1 MARGLSACP
10 WFVTRIGFL
19 IFAVVGNGCTATPVR
34 PTLPLD
40 SETTNMV
47 LQALHQRESD
57 IEAIKGLFYASI
69 TGSILPISQNLNGVL
84 FYRRPHTI
92 QLKGFTRVGG
102 VIFEFLRDTDHY
114 QLHLPSAGKFVS
126 GRVSELNK
134 AGEFRQVVE
143 LSLRAMDAI
152 LGEIAGLDGGDVAFY
167 DDGERIRVEVPPEGS
182 GEVPSADAF
191 ITRVWVSKNT
201 FDVVQVEYFIED
213 EEVAMTVECS
223 DFRVVKQDSERTTSS
238 IRLPFHIR
246 AEDFRSSGGSMTL
259 IFQEMVAN
267 ADSSPLS
274 SKHEKTLKPKPVAS
288 VLLE

>member
-1 MARGLSACP
+1 M
-10 WFVTRIGFL
+10 
-19 IFAVVGNGCTATPVR
+19 ATPVQ

-84 FYRRPHTI
+84 FYRRPQTI
-92 QLKGFTRVGG
+92 RLKGFTRIGG
-102 VIFEFLRDTDHY
+102 TIFEFLRDTDHY
-114 QLHLPSAGKFVS
+114 QLRLPSAGKFVS

-152 LGEIAGLDGGDVAFY
+152 LGKIDGLDGGDVAFY
-167 DDGERIRVEVPPEGS
+167 DDGERIRLEVVTQEDGR
-182 GEVPSADAF
+182 VPSTDV
-191 ITRVWVSKNT
+191 IVTRVWISRQT
-201 FDVVQVEYFIED
+201 YDVLQVEYLIED
-213 EEVAMTVECS
+213 EEVAMTVQCS
-223 DFRVVKQDSERTTSS
+223 DFRVVKQDSARSTAS
-238 IRLPFHIR
+238 IRLPFQIR

-259 IFQEMVAN
+259 IFQELVAN
-267 ADSSPLS
+267 ADSIPLS
-274 SKHEKTLKPKPVAS
+274 SNREKPLKQVPVAT
-288 VLLE
+288 VH